1 MKLKNIVL
9 FAIYLSVGNAFAQE
23 PDQQAAEERYGHLE
37 KGKSGFQE
45 TWVNPDA
52 NLAKYQNLYLW
63 EAAFQY
69 RDVGPAQRS
78 RMSMMNTRQREFGIS
93 EEGRKEFEEVVS
105 EIFVAE
111 LNKSKTFNV
120 VEEIGPNTLIMRAAI
135 LDIISKVPPD
145 LMGRGDVYLSNV
157 GEATLVLELIDAEDG
172 EVFAIVSERQRIKSG
187 SGQIDSGSVRATRAT
202 VLTEVRR
209 WAKRAAIKLRKELD
223 KAKAKAKG

>member
-9 FAIYLSVGNAFAQE
+9 FVIYLSIGNALAE
-23 PDQQAAEERYGHLE
+23 EADQQAAEERWGHLE

-52 NLAKYQNLYLW
+52 NLAKYQHLYVW

-120 VEEIGPNTLIMRAAI
+120 VDQIGPNTLIMRAAV

-145 LMGRGDVYLSNV
+145 LMGRGDVYLSNI

-172 EVFAIVSERQRIKSG
+172 EVVAIVSERQRIKSG
-187 SGQIDSGSVRATRAT
+187 TGQINSASVRATRAT

-209 WAKRAAIKLRKELD
+209 WAKRAATKLRKELE
-223 KAKAKAKG
+223 KAMARG